1 MLSTYCVNPAG
12 KHFGMSHGRGGWHR
26 ACSVELIC
34 ASEHQRRTYREEDL
48 NTGAWPRE
56 EIRPACPLRSR
67 GQLRGLYRGPSS
79 RVRFWP
85 LGIGI
90 RIRLRTLAE
99 GGRRIAHPGP
109 AANVEFGDWT
119 QSVGEG
125 GVAAVHAS
133 NSEGVVF
140 TNDLVRVLLAVR
152 RQVAV
157 G

>member
-1 MLSTYCVNPAG
+1 MLSTYCVSPAG

-85 LGIGI
+85 LG
-90 RIRLRTLAE
+90 TWHPYQASHP
-99 GGRRIAHPGP
+99 GGRWPPYCTPRPSRQRRIWGLDAERRRGR
-109 AANVEFGDWT
+109 
-119 QSVGEG
+119 SCG
-125 GVAAVHAS
+125 GS
-133 NSEGVVF
+133 RE
-140 TNDLVRVLLAVR
+140 
-152 RQVAV
+152 QQ
-157 G
+157 